1 MFKMDIENFISRQAK
16 HFLKELFKESLRT
29 KKLRR
34 DFSES
39 VRKKVLALQFY
50 CCNHCGIVLEVV
62 NFDHIDG
69 DKSNNSF
76 FNCQALCPNCHAKKT
91 RLSKR

>member
-1 MFKMDIENFISRQAK
+1 MDIENFVLRQAK
-16 HFLKELFKESLRT
+16 HFLKELFKEGLRS

-50 CCNHCGIVLEVV
+50 RCNYCNKVLDAV

-69 DKSNNSF
+69 NRSNNSF

-91 RLSKR
+91 RKSRR

>member
-16 HFLKELFKESLRT
+16 HFLKELFKEGLRS

-50 CCNHCGIVLEVV
+50 RCNYCNRVLDVV

-91 RLSKR
+91 RKSRR